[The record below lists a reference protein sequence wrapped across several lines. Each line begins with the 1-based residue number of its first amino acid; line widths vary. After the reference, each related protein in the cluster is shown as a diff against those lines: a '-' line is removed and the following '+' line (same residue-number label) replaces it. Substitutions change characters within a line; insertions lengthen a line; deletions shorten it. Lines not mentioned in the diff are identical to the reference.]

1 LDTIKE
7 AFDITLKI
15 DLTFKGL
22 VNTKARCSKC
32 VRYGHYHYQCPS
44 KSRHVSIV
52 SSDVDDSKVVEDVHV
67 LSKTISIIENIL
79 VGFNT
84 LILDEGRVF
93 YKGTSEVM
101 DVIVESGTP
110 LTVDVH
116 VHDISNF
123 VPELVESST
132 SSHISRYSF
141 VTVLIEDEIDHK
153 IVDSGVVTSI

>member
-1 LDTIKE
+1 M
-7 AFDITLKI
+7 
-15 DLTFKGL
+15 
-22 VNTKARCSKC
+22 
-32 VRYGHYHYQCPS
+32 
-44 KSRHVSIV
+44 
-52 SSDVDDSKVVEDVHV
+52 
-67 LSKTISIIENIL
+67 
-79 VGFNT
+79 
-84 LILDEGRVF
+84 ILDEGRVF
-93 YKGTSEVM
+93 YEGTSEVM